1 MNWIEE
7 IVRVLK
13 ENDGEPMHYASIA
26 ERIVEDNQDITKTN
40 AAPNQTVNLY
50 LNKYSDLFEKVARG
64 IYRLKNEINQ
74 AELDTREI
82 TAEEVEQERQKEN
95 KKLIIKAYGLH
106 WERGNVDWKKSPTSL
121 EILGAQSEAK
131 IVNFATMRGVY
142 ILHYGQEIVYVGQAI
157 SEGGIG
163 KRLRDH
169 TRDRLANRWNKFS
182 WFGLDSIDSD
192 GKIMRSSSDDFQL
205 SIQSIADVLEG
216 MLLEILEPKSNRR
229 GGNGFSGNDKS
240 NDGDLELGEYSQVV
254 DESIEKEHF
263 RSMVNKYLS
272 TKQ

>member
-1 MNWIEE
+1 MN
-7 IVRVLK
+7 
-13 ENDGEPMHYASIA
+13 PS
-26 ERIVEDNQDITKTN
+26 
-40 AAPNQTVNLY
+40 
-50 LNKYSDLFEKVARG
+50 LNKPLIELFFDAANIR
-64 IYRLKNEINQ
+64 RWNDQINPMEFT
-74 AELDTREI
+74 ELDKQAHKMI
-82 TAEEVEQERQKEN
+82 IAWVLAKCEEDGHS
-95 KKLIIKAYGLH
+95 AH
-106 WERGNVDWKKSPTSL
+106 VDWKKLNGL

-131 IVNFATMRGVY
+131 NVNFATMRGVY
-142 ILHYGQEIVYVGQAI
+142 ILHYGQEIIYVGQAI
-157 SEGGIG
+157 SNDGIG

-182 WFGLDSIDSD
+182 WFGLDSVDSD
-192 GKIMRSSSDDFQL
+192 GRISKSSSEDFQL

-229 GGNGFSGNDKS
+229 GGNGFSNNDKS
-240 NDGDLELGEYSQVV
+240 NDGDLELGEYSQIV

>member
-1 MNWIEE
+1 MKWIEE
-7 IVRVLK
+7 IVRVLQ

-26 ERIVEDNQDITKTN
+26 EIIVEKNQDITITN
-40 AAPNQTVNLY
+40 ATPNQTVNLY
-50 LNKYSDLFEKVARG
+50 LNKYQDLFERVARG
-64 IYRLKNEINQ
+64 IYRLKDEINQ
-74 AELDTREI
+74 SELDSREI
-82 TAEEVEQERQKEN
+82 TEEEVEQEKREGN

-106 WERGNVDWKKSPTSL
+106 WERNNVNWKKSSNL

-131 IVNFATMRGVY
+131 NVNFATMRGVY

-157 SEGGIG
+157 SDGGIG

-182 WFGLDSIDSD
+182 WFGLDRIDSN
-192 GKIMRSSSDDFQL
+192 GEIIKSSGEDFQL

-216 MLLEILEPKSNRR
+216 MLLEILEPRSNRR
-229 GGNGFSGNDKS
+229 GGNGFSGNDKN

-254 DESIEKEHF
+254 DEFIEKEHF